1 MREIKFRAKP
11 SKGEGW
17 AIGLPTTDTDG
28 NPIIIPTDGLPDN
41 ITRYVYPGYTCKGVD
56 GKTVGQYIG
65 LKDINGR
72 EVYEGDIVRLHRN
85 EKYSYIV
92 EWREGCAE
100 FVGRCLETE
109 LGLANLNVNSEIEVI
124 GNIYEE

>member
-1 MREIKFRAKP
+1 MRTIKFRAQDFTGSWNYGFIAKGNESAIINPLRNDGAVIMGINIYVKP
-11 SKGEGW
+11 
-17 AIGLPTTDTDG
+17 ATIG
-28 NPIIIPTDGLPDN
+28 
-41 ITRYVYPGYTCKGVD
+41 
-56 GKTVGQYIG
+56 QHIG
-65 LKDINGR
+65 LKDINGK

-100 FVGRCLETE
+100 FVGRCVETE

-124 GNIYEE
+124 GNIHDKAE